1 MDTPDLASQLELI
14 CAAVKKDHNDM
25 ELVFTLLAEKDKQL
39 AEKDKQLAA
48 KDKQLAAK
56 DAIIKSQTEC
66 ASLAQRAYEAVIR
79 NLEEKLLVS
88 EQKE

>member
-1 MDTPDLASQLELI
+1 MDTTEELTQR
-14 CAAVKKDHNDM
+14 CDSLGA
-25 ELVFTLLAEKDKQL
+25 
-39 AEKDKQLAA
+39 QLAA

-88 EQKE
+88 EQ